1 MESTTKEGSYRD
13 DVVSKMIRSHNLKT
27 RGLDGYDAPGSIP
40 PY

>member
-13 DVVSKMIRSHNLKT
+13 DAVYGIIRNHNLRM
-27 RGLDGYDAPGSIP
+27 RGLAGFDAPGSIP

>member
-13 DVVSKMIRSHNLKT
+13 DTVYKIIRSHNLKT
-27 RGLDGYDAPGSIP
+27 RGLVGYDTPGSIP

>member
-13 DVVSKMIRSHNLKT
+13 DAVAAIIRSHNLAL
-27 RGLDGYDAPGSIP
+27 RGLNGYDAPGSIP